1 MADPA
6 VINASPLICA
16 CLLLFGCG
24 GESASRVGL
33 DDFEPFGALPYL
45 TGTRD
50 ARLADELARI
60 VEEGGTPEQLT
71 PPDDDES
78 LGAALLA
85 LFPEDRF
92 HRLVARAEELM
103 PPAEFRF
110 DPVGLQ
116 HAIAFRRKHD
126 AERLEARKALERS
139 PRRLGIRLVGGF
151 AADTS
156 GIDAVRLCVRLEAF
170 HAAERLDEGD
180 LDGALDAVD
189 RMLAFAARLGAEKH
203 LDARLHAAYLRA
215 DAMAVMQAV
224 VTHDAATRQ
233 HLQVLL
239 ETVQG
244 QLQSWP
250 DDAAAWIGERAI
262 GLHTYEMV
270 RDGALPAL
278 LTEEETEAF
287 KREGD
292 LRLIAAAAQRHAD
305 DDQHYY
311 LETMRRVIRACEKPY
326 HTRRPLFESIEDDL
340 QQRWGSPEYPLVA
353 GRLLLK
359 DLAPAQALQARDR
372 ANVEAW
378 ALALAA
384 ATGRTVPQPINPL
397 TGTRY
402 DVARDGGLVVISG
415 IGAGRDADRLR
426 VYVPDFT
433 QP

>member
-1 MADPA
+1 VADPA
-6 VINASPLICA
+6 VKTLPLIFA
-16 CLLLFGCG
+16 CLLLGCG
-24 GESASRVGL
+24 GESAPRRGL
-33 DDFEPFGALPYL
+33 DDFEHFGALPYL
-45 TGTRD
+45 SATRD

-71 PPDDDES
+71 PADDAES

-85 LFPEDRF
+85 LFPEDRLP
-92 HRLVARAEELM
+92 RLVARSEELM

-126 AERLEARKALERS
+126 RQRLEAREALQR
-139 PRRLGIRLVGGF
+139 PQRRLGIRLVGGF

-156 GIDAVRLCVRLEAF
+156 VIDAVRLCARLEAF
-170 HAAERLDEGD
+170 QAAEQLDEGD
-180 LDGALDAVD
+180 LDGALDAVG
-189 RMLAFAARLGAEKH
+189 RMLAFAERLGAKKH

-215 DAMAVMQAV
+215 ETMAVMHAL
-224 VTHDAATRQ
+224 VTHHSATGE
-233 HLQVLL
+233 HLQALL
-239 ETVQG
+239 QTVQG
-244 QLQSWP
+244 QLHTWP
-250 DDAAAWIGERAI
+250 DDAGAWIGERAI
-262 GLHTYEMV
+262 GLHAYELV

-278 LTEEETEAF
+278 LTEEEIEDF

-305 DDQHYY
+305 DDQLYY
-311 LETMRRVIRACEKPY
+311 LETMRQVIRACEKPY
-326 HTRRPLFESIEDDL
+326 HTRRPLFDSIEDEL

-359 DLAPAQALQARDR
+359 DVAAGQTLQARDR

-384 ATGRTVPQPINPL
+384 ATGQTVPQPINPL
-397 TGTRY
+397 TGKRYQLTR
-402 DVARDGGLVVISG
+402 DDALIVVAC